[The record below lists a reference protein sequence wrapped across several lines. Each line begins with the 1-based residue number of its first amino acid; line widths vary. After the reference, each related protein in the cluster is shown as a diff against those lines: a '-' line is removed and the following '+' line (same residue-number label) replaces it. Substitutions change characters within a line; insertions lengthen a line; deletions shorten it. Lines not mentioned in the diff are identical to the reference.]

1 MKERTEIQGEK
12 SNKVV
17 FDEKMVKN
25 FQKLLQD
32 RDLPTSEGQQ
42 NLDRIRKNI

>member
-25 FQKLLQD
+25 FQKLLRD
-32 RDLPTSEGQQ
+32 RDLPISEGQQ

>member
-1 MKERTEIQGEK
+1 MKERTEIQREK

-17 FDEKMVKN
+17 FDEIMVKN

-32 RDLPTSEGQQ
+32 RDLPISEGQQ
-42 NLDRIRKNI
+42 NLDRIRKAI

>member
-1 MKERTEIQGEK
+1 MKERTEMRGEK

-32 RDLPTSEGQQ
+32 RDLPISEGQQ